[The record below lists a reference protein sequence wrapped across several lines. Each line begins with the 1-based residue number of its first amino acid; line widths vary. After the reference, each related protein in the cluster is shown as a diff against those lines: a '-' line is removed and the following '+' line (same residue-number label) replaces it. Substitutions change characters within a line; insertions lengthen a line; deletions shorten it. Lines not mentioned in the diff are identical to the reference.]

1 MSRDTTKFAFGL
13 LLIFLSSLFLNAAA
27 MAGTISICGA
37 VYHGT
42 NQFARVGLAIVAAI
56 AAVLLVMLVISVMR
70 TAAHHERSNAKYEG
84 QALVQ
89 EV

>member
-1 MSRDTTKFAFGL
+1 
-13 LLIFLSSLFLNAAA
+13 
-27 MAGTISICGA
+27 MAGAISICGA

-42 NQFARVGLAIVAAI
+42 NQFAQVGLVFVAAI

-70 TAAHHERSNAKYEG
+70 TAAHHERSNAKHEG